1 VSLHISLYT
10 VTYNSK
16 FEIIYK
22 KLSCY
27 KIISRVGAI
36 WKLRQ
41 CAKRWCKSSSVKI
54 EQLTLFSVKRTV
66 NRYELKDC
74 AFEQK
79 LKLVII
85 QGLAKK
91 INTRKI

>member
-36 WKLRQ
+36 WKLRPV
-41 CAKRWCKSSSVKI
+41 CKSSSVKI

-79 LKLVII
+79 IKLVII